1 MAPNLIRM
9 CDAASLVSAAKSG
22 DASAVRSI
30 LRHAA
35 SDAHRAALL
44 DHRGEGTAD
53 ATIGNTPAHWA
64 ASAGHV
70 EALRALLEAGAS
82 VVALNKGDSMPLASA
97 TLGRHR
103 ECVRLLLE
111 AGVCE
116 SLPSRQIHS

>member
-1 MAPNLIRM
+1 M
-9 CDAASLVSAAKSG
+9 CDASLVSAAKSG

-64 ASAGHV
+64 ASWPWFSHASSPV
-70 EALRALLEAGAS
+70 NWPTQEAGS
-82 VVALNKGDSMPLASA
+82 NISKMEGK
-97 TLGRHR
+97 
-103 ECVRLLLE
+103 
-111 AGVCE
+111 
-116 SLPSRQIHS
+116 